1 VAFAV
6 IDDGR
11 GKLIESGKKSV
22 DAFKLGIFCGL
33 PNYLAGNLKRKI
45 YINVRRRWCLNERP

>member
-11 GKLIESGKKSV
+11 RKLIESGKKSV

-33 PNYLAGNLKRKI
+33 PNYRAGNLKRKNI
-45 YINVRRRWCLNERP
+45 YKCTAPLVFE